1 MGEIVV
7 LDFGMGNLRSVA
19 KALEQAGARATITE
33 DPDAVR
39 RADRL
44 VMPGVGALGDC
55 MRTLAERGVDDALR
69 ERLGSQ
75 RPFLGICLGLEVLFE
90 SSEEGDARGLGLLA
104 GRIERFP
111 SRPGLPVPHMGW
123 NQVTPTRPHPVLR
136 SDYFYFVHS
145 FRAADAPPDTIAATT
160 DYGGAFV
167 SAVAFGA
174 VLAVQ
179 FHPEKSQRAGLGL
192 LQRFSAWAP

>member
-1 MGEIVV
+1 MGDIAV

-19 KALEQAGARATITE
+19 KALEHAGAHPTVTE
-33 DPDAVR
+33 DPDVVR

-69 ERLGSQ
+69 ERLREP

-90 SSEEGDARGLGLLA
+90 SSEEGDARGLGLIQ

-111 SRPGLPVPHMGW
+111 PRPGLPVPHMGW

-136 SDYFYFVHS
+136 PDYFYFVHS
-145 FRAADAPPDTIAATT
+145 FRAADAPADTIAATT
-160 DYGGAFV
+160 DYGGSFV

-174 VLAVQ
+174 VVAVQ
-179 FHPEKSQRAGLGL
+179 FHPEKSQKAGLGL
-192 LQRFSAWAP
+192 LERFSAWAP